1 MSWFVCKHIIMVV
14 AVHSRLGGIHF
25 SYLPFLSLE
34 YTVYDGICVNKK
46 EHQSWGAK
54 SISHCSMYSIVSPTV
69 RFVEDAICQLRQVLL
84 GLNKVPF
91 MHRFSPN
98 LNEYLECTH
107 HRMWNL
113 NCTCITIQS
122 MLNQINLDYIQSV
135 FNQLKLLYTVSQLN
149 LYFIQ

>member
-1 MSWFVCKHIIMVV
+1 M
-14 AVHSRLGGIHF
+14 
-25 SYLPFLSLE
+25 
-34 YTVYDGICVNKK
+34 YD
-46 EHQSWGAK
+46 
-54 SISHCSMYSIVSPTV
+54 IVSPTV

-149 LYFIQ
+149 LYLYSKSIQPVLYIGLQRGGQIPETFR